1 MDRVILI
8 PAMEEYPGLGHPQCP
23 RRLDIR
29 TELLFSRNC
38 EPWDF
43 IESVNGVLISQE
55 GMHGNSE
62 D

>member
-1 MDRVILI
+1 
-8 PAMEEYPGLGHPQCP
+8 MEEYPGLGHPQCP

-29 TELLFSRNC
+29 TELLFGRNC

-43 IESVNGVLISQE
+43 IESVNGILFFQE